1 MSTAQIAIIDGHI
14 VPAGEARLPIT
25 DEGLVRGD
33 AIFEVIRVYN
43 GTPFAI
49 EEHLDRMERSGENL
63 RLGFDRD
70 ALAAD
75 TQRLVH
81 AAPHMNC
88 MVRLIVTRAGHRIGI
103 VEDRRIIEDPVTL
116 KTITY
121 QPTLL
126 LDQIKSVSYAANMMA
141 TRLAQE
147 QGADEAL
154 LVAPDG
160 TVLEGPTFSVF
171 FRIDDGPFV
180 TPPLS
185 DRVLD
190 SITRRLLLAADLG
203 AVEQTVTMSDLEH
216 ATEALAASTARE
228 VQPVSMIDGRPLPV
242 VGGEQ
247 TVAMQQAF
255 RRRVEQELAAG

>member
-1 MSTAQIAIIDGHI
+1 MSTAQIAIVDGHI

-33 AIFEVIRVYN
+33 AIFEVIRVYD
-43 GTPFAI
+43 GTPFALD
-49 EEHLDRMERSGENL
+49 EHLDRMTRSGENL
-63 RLGFDRD
+63 RLDFDRD

-75 TQRLVH
+75 TRSLVQ

-103 VEDRRIIEDPVTL
+103 VEDRRIIEEPVTL

-126 LDQIKSVSYAANMMA
+126 LEQIKSVSYAANMMA

-154 LVAPDG
+154 LVSPDDV
-160 TVLEGPTFSVF
+160 VLEGPTFSLF

-180 TPPLS
+180 TPPLT
-185 DRVLD
+185 DHVLD
-190 SITRRLLLAADLG
+190 SITRRLLLAANLG
-203 AVEQTVTMSDLEH
+203 ATEQRVTRADLDR
-216 ATEALAASTARE
+216 ATEAIAVSTARE
-228 VQPVSMIDGRPLPV
+228 VQPVSVIDGRELPV
-242 VGGEQ
+242 IGGEQ

-255 RRRVEQELAAG
+255 RRRVDGELTAG